1 MWQKSVWTKQFSA
14 QGRLRNNSMRL
25 TSTRFWSQPCMKIGV
40 NIYRPSKIW
49 WRIRQVDY
57 STMLVTAVLTVSQSN
72 HVMLAEV
79 QCETESNPW
88 RPDSGIDFL
97 DRQRMRMIEDKILD
111 LIVIFESL
119 QDTLSQL
126 QRHCRRQCRGP
137 RLCENC
143 KCTTTIEELKDQMRV
158 TRINLKRVEVVYK
171 RAQSTTQLVCYFPI
185 VNLPRLT
192 VL

>member
-1 MWQKSVWTKQFSA
+1 
-14 QGRLRNNSMRL
+14 
-25 TSTRFWSQPCMKIGV
+25 
-40 NIYRPSKIW
+40 
-49 WRIRQVDY
+49 
-57 STMLVTAVLTVSQSN
+57 
-72 HVMLAEV
+72 MLAEV
-79 QCETESNPW
+79 QCETESTPW
-88 RPDSGIDFL
+88 RPDSGIEFL

-158 TRINLKRVEVVYK
+158 TQFNLKRVEVVYK